1 MLNCLIHNLIC
12 GSIVVILSFRN
23 FYKDPFS
30 NLFYILFMTLCKK
43 NAKCHFFLL
52 DQHLSAIV
60 DVETLGS
67 WLGGEATAIE
77 GEPGVGCR
85 HVVGE
90 VDGRDSNGS
99 VGNVVGLENLD
110 LVDDFLGR
118 KAQGARH
125 KECGEVEFPVH
136 RLCFKN

>member
-1 MLNCLIHNLIC
+1 
-12 GSIVVILSFRN
+12 
-23 FYKDPFS
+23 
-30 NLFYILFMTLCKK
+30 MTLCKK